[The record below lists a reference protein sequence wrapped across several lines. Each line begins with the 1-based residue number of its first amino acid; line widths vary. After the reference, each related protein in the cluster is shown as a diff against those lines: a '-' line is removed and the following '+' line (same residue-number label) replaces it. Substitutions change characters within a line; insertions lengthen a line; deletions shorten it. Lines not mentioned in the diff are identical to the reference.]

1 MTAPC
6 SLTAVAELIEERQ
19 MPNAFEDEIRELLQA
34 GEKIAAIKRY
44 REETGVGL
52 AEAKAAVE
60 FLESGGSVKE
70 RVQPDDSEMTEQ
82 IVNLLG
88 RGEKIE
94 AIKLYRG
101 RLGGD
106 LRSAKEA
113 VERIG
118 EQNGIPATSGS
129 GCLGVVLLGIATV
142 VLNVL
147 A

>member
-1 MTAPC
+1 M
-6 SLTAVAELIEERQ
+6 S
-19 MPNAFEDEIRELLQA
+19 NAFEDEIRELLQA

-52 AEAKAAVE
+52 AEATAAVE
-60 FLESGGSVKE
+60 FLESGRSMDK

-82 IVNLLG
+82 IVGLLG

-94 AIKLYRG
+94 AIKLYREL
-101 RLGGD
+101 LGGG
-106 LRSAKEA
+106 LRGAKEA

-118 EQNGIPATSGS
+118 EQNGIPASTGS
-129 GCLGVVLLGIATV
+129 GCLGVVVIGIALV

-147 A
+147 S